1 MLPPLVPDLSHG
13 PCSLTHDRSQGARP
27 LPAQPARIP
36 VKLHKQ
42 VALIRTA
49 DPVLTEELLARK
61 TLARMVAGR
70 LSDTVLLVRAEE
82 EEGIL
87 EELRRMGHTPRVV
100 R

>member
-1 MLPPLVPDLSHG
+1 M
-13 PCSLTHDRSQGARP
+13 
-27 LPAQPARIP
+27 PAPPARIP

-49 DPVLTEELLARK
+49 DPLLAEELLARK
-61 TLARMVAGR
+61 GLARMIAGR
-70 LSDTVLLVRAEE
+70 LSETVLLVRAEDE
-82 EEGIL
+82 AAIL